1 MKIYKDVWDKFFL
14 NGCTLHFVAHA
25 ENYLDVA
32 GIVGVRLYF
41 AAYAPYVLH
50 YGLAD

>member
-1 MKIYKDVWDKFFL
+1 MGMYGISAIL

-32 GIVGVRLYF
+32 GIVGVRLYL
-41 AAYAPYVLH
+41 AAYAPDVLH